1 MVGSYIVVKRTL
13 QSTKVQVSCLSTT
26 VHQLSAAVA
35 RLEQLTEITSK
46 LCAPNTSP
54 QRIGPQRRSSPPT
67 RLAAPQARERS
78 FLEWTGQIV
87 WEGYWGGIAVSV
99 STDHWP
105 PLEQCCILIPQFG
118 ELLDFNTN
126 VLDANEILQLNIVAS
141 KIIWR
146 LNLTMQIVCKRATVY
161 NLNSLVIQFRETQR
175 LNHYSTYFIQIK
187 IVLFIFILIQ
197 YVT

>member
-1 MVGSYIVVKRTL
+1 MVGSYIVVKRTP
-13 QSTKVQVSCLSTT
+13 QSTKYKSAVYRL
-26 VHQLSAAVA
+26 HQLSAAVA

-105 PLEQCCILIPQFG
+105 PLEQCCILIH
-118 ELLDFNTN
+118 NS
-126 VLDANEILQLNIVAS
+126 ANFSILIPMFWMQIKLQHNIVAS

-175 LNHYSTYFIQIK
+175 LNHYSTYFIRVK
-187 IVLFIFILIQ
+187 NVLFIFILIQ